1 MVNPV
6 TQNTRPMRKNIGLR
20 VEKNEPFLDIN
31 QFVHAWALACL
42 QMVWRGMSLSGE
54 SKII

>member
-1 MVNPV
+1 
-6 TQNTRPMRKNIGLR
+6 MRKNIGLR